1 MCGIVIVGS
10 GLDTR
15 RDEGILS
22 FETASIEGGIFSAF
36 DIAFVAFWESVIGL
50 EA

>member
-10 GLDTR
+10 GAGTW
-15 RDEGILS
+15 RDGGKLS
-22 FETASIEGGIFSAF
+22 FADEGGIFSALEVASWGF
-36 DIAFVAFWESVIGL
+36 DVSVSDR